1 MSVHAPPF
9 AKGTDSLTAA
19 IAVTPFKDGDFD
31 IDCDGCTACCHGDD
45 GPIILPEE
53 VPHYDCHKDDKGN
66 WRLDQADGQC
76 VYLGFIDKAVGA
88 HRRGCTIHAPA
99 FTLSISDYEEL
110 AGAERLADNED
121 VQSWLEECSDAIH
134 KELLHRPA
142 RPPKICRDFD
152 CRSIIVKFNN
162 RGLDF
167 MVNSK
172 QLPIDVVIQGRAK
185 LKAFNDMI
193 NTRALSGGADLSG
206 LLMAPAEESDDAP
219 HDAA

>member
-1 MSVHAPPF
+1 VTVSYGNLAAPPF
-9 AKGTDSLTAA
+9 KKGSDSLTAA

-53 VPHYDCHKDDKGN
+53 AHDYACHKDAKGN
-66 WRLDQADGQC
+66 MRLDQVDGSC
-76 VYLGFIDKAVGA
+76 VYLEGA
-88 HRRGCTIHAPA
+88 GCGIHAPA
-99 FTLSISDYEEL
+99 FRLTISDYEKLAVHEEL
-110 AGAERLADNED
+110 EDNEA
-121 VQSWLEECSDAIH
+121 VQQWLEECAEAIH
-134 KELLHRPA
+134 QEYHIPF

-185 LKAFNDMI
+185 LKQFNDMI

-206 LLMAPAEESDDAP
+206 LLMAPAEEEP

>member
-9 AKGTDSLTAA
+9 AKGADKLTAA

-45 GPIILPEE
+45 GPIILDSEE
-53 VPHYDCHKDDKGN
+53 YDYACHKDDKGN
-66 WRLDQADGQC
+66 VRLDQEDGVC
-76 VYLGFIDKAVGA
+76 VYLEDG
-88 HRRGCTIHAPA
+88 GCGIHNAA
-99 FTLSISDYEEL
+99 FELLVSDPGL
-110 AGAERLADNED
+110 ACRED
-121 VQSWLEECSDAIH
+121 VQGYLEQCSELIH
-134 KELLHRPA
+134 KELGVPM

-185 LKAFNDMI
+185 LKQFNDMI
-193 NTRALSGGADLSG
+193 NTRALSGGADLSA
-206 LLMAPAEESDDAP
+206 LLMAPAEEDGHAP